1 MIRNTM
7 GAREYIKLN
16 IFWLITAVIWYKRLV
31 FKKLPDIT
39 YFDSLLI
46 LWLTVIIFS
55 IISFFFIYERAR
67 NGLSIVASIMLP
79 LEIYTIFAY
88 YKFFSVLF
96 TIVLCFAISLVVLYS
111 ILFLNI
117 HISNNR
123 NRKKAIGVR
132 INKWVCGSRIIL
144 AIMLSALV
152 LPLATKTILNKPLIA
167 SQRVIEFEADSDTW
181 TIKNNINE
189 LKQLRNSEWQKLSV
203 QEKIDVLQIVANIE
217 ARVLGISTK
226 LSLGA
231 KNMSEYTVGLYE
243 KDTDKIYINIDSLA
257 DCRAEEALNT
267 ICHESYHA
275 YQAKMAEVYNNLNEN
290 EKKLKIFKD
299 AQKYAE
305 NYDNYY
311 FTGEK
316 YYNQPLEVDAREYAE
331 NAVGEYYAKIEV
343 SLKDDYAEET
353 EDNDFDQLIKDAA
366 EYLDRENKS

>member
-1 MIRNTM
+1 MIKNTM
-7 GAREYIKLN
+7 DAREYIKLN
-16 IFWLITAVIWYKRLV
+16 IFWLIAAVIWYKRLV
-31 FKKLPDIT
+31 FKKLPDVT

-79 LEIYTIFAY
+79 LEIYTVFAY

-96 TIVLCFAISLVVLYS
+96 TIVLCSAILLVVLYS
-111 ILFLNI
+111 VLFFKMR
-117 HISNNR
+117 ISNNR
-123 NRKKAIGVR
+123 NRKKVIGIR

-144 AIMLSALV
+144 AITLSALV
-152 LPLATKTILNKPLIA
+152 LPLATKTLLNKPLIA
-167 SQRVIEFEADSDTW
+167 SQSITENEADSDKW
-181 TIKNNINE
+181 TFKNNVNE
-189 LKQLRNSEWQKLSV
+189 LKKLRNSEWQELTV
-203 QEKIDVLQIVANIE
+203 QEKVDVLQIVANIE
-217 ARVLGISTK
+217 AKALGISTK

-243 KDTDKIYINIDSLA
+243 KDTDKIYINIDSLV
-257 DCRAEEALNT
+257 DCRADEALNT

-275 YQAKMAEVYNNLNEN
+275 YQAKMAEVYNKLDENDKNL
-290 EKKLKIFKD
+290 KLFEE

-316 YYNQPLEVDAREYAE
+316 YYKQPLEVDAREYAK
-331 NAVGEYYAKIEV
+331 NAVEEYYAKIEV
-343 SLKDDYAEET
+343 SLKYDYTEEMN
-353 EDNDFDQLIKDAA
+353 DNDFDQLIKDAA
-366 EYLDRENKS
+366 DYLDSENES